1 MKRIFKISTVL
12 ALVLGAS
19 SCDMDMRPYS
29 VIDPENALES
39 YADAAKLANGFNIQ
53 VRNLAVGSKNYMTE
67 IQSDIFHAV
76 ADFGN
81 RGGEMFR
88 WEFNASSPYA
98 ESLWASCYTAIANA
112 NYFIEKAGNIFD
124 KVAEDEEFAKNWSEN
139 ELEKLKGHISEAYF
153 VKAYANYLLVDRFC
167 ETYSEA
173 NATKADG
180 GIPIVDKYQPTSDKE
195 KYPARETLKDSFDA
209 IYGYLEKAEEN
220 IGLVNK
226 NAAGST
232 RITADAV
239 KALRARVALSRS
251 DYPQAIQDATDVI
264 NSSNYSLVSGSENL
278 AKLFVNDNVD
288 SEVILQSYVAIP
300 SEKPYSNDYG
310 YMGYNYQKDFYA
322 PDYLPEK
329 WLVDLYSDKDY
340 RKSVFFKVTP
350 ITLSSGTTEPV
361 YIFSKFPGNP
371 ALMSGPSDY
380 NYLNAPKPF
389 RLAELYLI
397 AAEAYAKSNVSID
410 QASALLNELQSRR
423 IADWEDVTYTAT
435 SIIPAIQDERVREL
449 VGEGFRL
456 SDLKRYGKGVSRSA
470 AQNSNVIN
478 LPGSSTTEF
487 LTKTNEDYKFIWPI
501 PTAETDANPKIKQ
514 NPGYTN

>member
-167 ETYSEA
+167 
-173 NATKADG
+173 
-180 GIPIVDKYQPTSDKE
+180 
-195 KYPARETLKDSFDA
+195 
-209 IYGYLEKAEEN
+209 
-220 IGLVNK
+220 
-226 NAAGST
+226 
-232 RITADAV
+232 
-239 KALRARVALSRS
+239 
-251 DYPQAIQDATDVI
+251 
-264 NSSNYSLVSGSENL
+264 
-278 AKLFVNDNVD
+278 
-288 SEVILQSYVAIP
+288 
-300 SEKPYSNDYG
+300 
-310 YMGYNYQKDFYA
+310 
-322 PDYLPEK
+322 
-329 WLVDLYSDKDY
+329 
-340 RKSVFFKVTP
+340 
-350 ITLSSGTTEPV
+350 
-361 YIFSKFPGNP
+361 
-371 ALMSGPSDY
+371 
-380 NYLNAPKPF
+380 
-389 RLAELYLI
+389 
-397 AAEAYAKSNVSID
+397 
-410 QASALLNELQSRR
+410 SA
-423 IADWEDVTYTAT
+423 
-435 SIIPAIQDERVREL
+435 
-449 VGEGFRL
+449 
-456 SDLKRYGKGVSRSA
+456 
-470 AQNSNVIN
+470 
-478 LPGSSTTEF
+478 
-487 LTKTNEDYKFIWPI
+487 
-501 PTAETDANPKIKQ
+501 
-514 NPGYTN
+514 